1 MKILKKAW
9 ISYIFF
15 IQVFFTN
22 FLYSEEI
29 AHPTYSQFLNKFPD
43 GYPQFSG
50 IGNPKSVGAFKMY
63 LEELGYMTFDH
74 KGNSIGFKYF
84 VSEGENSFSDK
95 KNISSGSQSNAQDST
110 EFQINNDQTNSEV
123 LTKNYSKNILISKWV
138 GEINS
143 KIKDFIIYPKIS
155 KDRNQS
161 GRVLISIS
169 LRANGNILDV
179 KLENS
184 SGFLSL
190 DKATVNSIKRIQS
203 FNPSP
208 FKSDNKIHTFILPIN
223 YVLED

>member
-1 MKILKKAW
+1 MKIGIWATAVNGKGSAVV
-9 ISYIFF
+9 S
-15 IQVFFTN
+15 
-22 FLYSEEI
+22 
-29 AHPTYSQFLNKFPD
+29 
-43 GYPQFSG
+43 SG
-50 IGNPKSVGAFKMY
+50 LILSL
-63 LEELGYMTFDH
+63 LEELN
-74 KGNSIGFKYF
+74 K
-84 VSEGENSFSDK
+84 
-95 KNISSGSQSNAQDST
+95 
-110 EFQINNDQTNSEV
+110 DQTNSKF
-123 LTKNYSKNILISKWV
+123 LTENYSKNILISKWV

-190 DKATVNSIKRIQS
+190 DKATVNTIKRIQS

-208 FKSDNKIHTFILPIN
+208 FKSDNKIHTFILPVN

>member
-84 VSEGENSFSDK
+84 VSEGKNSVSDK
-95 KNISSGSQSNAQDST
+95 KNISSGG
-110 EFQINNDQTNSEV
+110 QINNDQTNSEV
-123 LTKNYSKNILISKWV
+123 LTENYSKNILISKWV
-138 GEINS
+138 VEINS

-190 DKATVNSIKRIQS
+190 DKATVNTIKRIQS

-208 FKSDNKIHTFILPIN
+208 FKSDNKIHTFILPVN